1 MITIEVKTDDG
12 KILERR
18 TFNMP
23 QMAAEWFERAREIYG
38 RGITIYF
45 GGRDVLVG

>member
-1 MITIEVKTDDG
+1 MITIEVKADDG

-18 TFNMP
+18 TFTIP
-23 QMAAEWFERAREIYG
+23 QLAAEWFERTREIYG

-45 GGRDVLVG
+45 GGHDAVVG